1 MVFGHDARVILLGS
15 RADPARRGGDIDLLV
30 EVRAGQATLAN
41 ELRLELEIKKRIG
54 DRKVDIVLAS
64 SGQDASAIQRLARET
79 GVTL

>member
-1 MVFGHDARVILLGS
+1 MVFGREARVILFGS

-64 SGQDASAIQRLARET
+64 PGKDASAIQRLARET
-79 GVTL
+79 GVAL